1 MDYIKLTEE
10 VLSVEE
16 ATSLV
21 THPSCGA
28 ISLFIGTTR
37 DNFEGK
43 DVVQLAYEAYQ
54 DMAEKE
60 MRKLCIIAREKW
72 SLKHIALHHRLGL
85 VPVTESSVIIAVSSE
100 HRRESLEAVTFL
112 IDGLKAKVPI
122 WKKELYSDGTGDW
135 KRNKECVWMTDEKTE
150 SAVNKKEITNNNK
163 RSLSEERNVEIRPP
177 VKRIR
182 EENEFLNESMKDS
195 NTLEEKTDLDP
206 TYVQIILSKEEINR
220 RIAAFQKHK
229 REELDV
235 LNIQEFCSLSGG
247 PTSQN
252 SCARTS
258 AVVLRSKGSRSH
270 LKLTHVVNEWGPQT
284 LGMDPGSISANQ
296 AKEIIKQDGI
306 CNNNGSSREDSLEPG
321 SNSSPKFSGDNK
333 CKQDAISFSEEGMQ
347 LTGIE
352 ERLQNLE
359 SHLRIV
365 PGSAIPRD
373 IYARL
378 KAVED
383 RVLHLEGI
391 SPEYFRNYN
400 VLTSRKNQN
409 SKEIKASEDDIC
421 LNDLDVKIHELKMK
435 LKQKQIKQ
443 EL

>member
-1 MDYIKLTEE
+1 MEGI
-10 VLSVEE
+10 VE
-16 ATSLV
+16 
-21 THPSCGA
+21 
-28 ISLFIGTTR
+28 
-37 DNFEGK
+37 K
-43 DVVQLAYEAYQ
+43 Q
-54 DMAEKE
+54 DK
-60 MRKLCIIAREKW
+60 
-72 SLKHIALHHRLGL
+72 
-85 VPVTESSVIIAVSSE
+85 
-100 HRRESLEAVTFL
+100 
-112 IDGLKAKVPI
+112 
-122 WKKELYSDGTGDW
+122 
-135 KRNKECVWMTDEKTE
+135 
-150 SAVNKKEITNNNK
+150 
-163 RSLSEERNVEIRPP
+163 
-177 VKRIR
+177 
-182 EENEFLNESMKDS
+182 
-195 NTLEEKTDLDP
+195 
-206 TYVQIILSKEEINR
+206 INR

-409 SKEIKASEDDIC
+409 SKEIKASEDDI
-421 LNDLDVKIHELKMK
+421 N
-435 LKQKQIKQ
+435 Q
-443 EL
+443 